1 MLYDFED
8 LADDSKIWVYQ
19 SNREFKAQEV
29 EEIKLILERFIAT
42 WKRHGDDL
50 KASYEIRYNQFII
63 IAVDETYN
71 GVSGCSIDASTHIF
85 KQIEN
90 TYKVELFNKLQTA
103 FKYGENINIVSL
115 AEFQKYA
122 KEQKI
127 DRHTI
132 VFNNMIQTKKELETN
147 WEVIANKSWH
157 SRYF

>member
-1 MLYDFED
+1 
-8 LADDSKIWVYQ
+8 
-19 SNREFKAQEV
+19 
-29 EEIKLILERFIAT
+29 
-42 WKRHGDDL
+42 
-50 KASYEIRYNQFII
+50 
-63 IAVDETYN
+63 
-71 GVSGCSIDASTHIF
+71 
-85 KQIEN
+85 
-90 TYKVELFNKLQTA
+90 LFNKLQTA